1 MKAFPSVKKV
11 KVYAGK
17 FGVIDEKEEIKE
29 GMDLRDYFA
38 AKAMQS
44 LLTHDYIYLYDK
56 AVTQSHENVED
67 YVVETAYF
75 IADEMMRARKQ

>member
-38 AKAMQS
+38 AKVMHYW
-44 LLTHDYIYLYDK
+44 LTYPMTSIHI
-56 AVTQSHENVED
+56 ENMCKG
-67 YVVETAYF
+67 AYH
-75 IADEMMRARKQ
+75 IADEMMKAREQK

>member
-38 AKAMQS
+38 AKAMQGILANNAKS
-44 LLTHDYIYLYDK
+44 EVFSKK
-56 AVTQSHENVED
+56 ALAIVSYE
-67 YVVETAYF
+67 
-75 IADEMMRARKQ
+75 IADNMIKERKL